1 MRKMHHVVVLD
12 ELAREGLD
20 LLQEAEE
27 IEFDV
32 RKGLKGDELREVLYQ
47 YDGALCRSGVEITGS
62 VLGGNRRLRAIVRAG
77 VGTDNIDKRAAARR
91 GIVVMNTPTG
101 NTLSTAEHTFALLL
115 ALSRNIAPAHQ
126 SLIEGTWDRGAY
138 IGSELADK
146 ILGVVG
152 LGRVGREVA
161 KRALAF
167 QMRVLAYDPYVSADQ
182 AAELGIEPVEDVKA
196 MLPRVDY
203 LTVHTPLIV
212 ETRNL
217 IGVEEIRLLK
227 PGARLI
233 NCARG
238 GIYNEAALLEGIKS
252 GKLGGVALDVYED
265 EPFTDSPLFRM
276 PNVLCTPHLGANT
289 EEAQAQVSV
298 EAVQLLIDFLTKGEI
313 RHAVNTSSIDP
324 TILRS
329 LRGYLEV
336 AYRLGLLLAQWHGGG
351 ASSCG
356 LHYRGEVSQ
365 KDTRL
370 LTTSFCAGLL
380 ERALEE
386 EVNIVNAEILLH
398 ERGIELVEESRSDMG
413 AFSSSILAEV
423 RVEELTYHAGGTL
436 FGNELPRLIQ
446 LGDYRLEA
454 YLEGILLIFTHN
466 DVPGIIGSV
475 GTIFGRHNV
484 NIAQMAV
491 GRSGDAP
498 GGDAIGVLNLDGI
511 PPAEAIEEVEGQ
523 EYIHSVDVIKLPE
536 AGIRPLWLQARSSG

>member
-1 MRKMHHVVVLD
+1 MRKMHRVVVLD

-20 LLQEAEE
+20 LLQGEE
-27 IEFDV
+27 GIEFEV
-32 RKGLKGDELREVLYQ
+32 RRGLKGEGLREALFH
-47 YDGALCRSGVEITGS
+47 YDGALCRSGVEITGA
-62 VLGGNRRLRAIVRAG
+62 VLRGNRRLRAIVRAG

-91 GIVVMNTPTG
+91 GIVVMNTPGG

-126 SLIEGTWDRGAY
+126 SLIEGTWDRGAH

-167 QMRVLAYDPYVSADQ
+167 QMRVLGYDPYVSADQ
-182 AAELGIEPVEDVKA
+182 AAELGVEPVEDVRA

-203 LTVHTPLIV
+203 LTVHTPLIA

-217 IGVEEIRLLK
+217 IGAEEICLLK

-265 EPFTDSPLFRM
+265 EPLADSPLLRM

-289 EEAQAQVSV
+289 KEAQAQVSM
-298 EAVQLLIDFLTKGEI
+298 EAVQLLIDFLTKGQI
-313 RHAVNTSSIDP
+313 RHAVNAASINP

-329 LRGYLEV
+329 LGGYLEV

-351 ASSCG
+351 ASSCS

-370 LTTSFCAGLL
+370 LTAAFCAGLL

-386 EVNIVNAEILLH
+386 EVNIVNAENLLH
-398 ERGIELVEESRSDMG
+398 ERGIELVEESRSDKG

-423 RVEELTYHAGGTL
+423 RVEEWTYRAGGTL

-454 YLEGILLIFTHN
+454 YLEGILLVFTHI

-475 GTIFGRHNV
+475 GTIFGRHHV

-511 PPAEAIEEVEGQ
+511 PPAEAIAEVEVQ

-536 AGIRPLWLQARSSG
+536 AGIRPLWLQERSSG

>member
-1 MRKMHHVVVLD
+1 MRKMHRVVVLD